1 MQRPYLDF
9 LKQSASLH
17 VFSGVQDSSCTKSVL
32 FHILKFKKATAD
44 FSLGK
49 ILLTIVQK
57 LEQFLS
63 STSAEVGIFRSK
75 IILEVYTRSHFIDH
89 SLTLFYFV
97 QISVVIPDPFPR
109 IRQK

>member
-1 MQRPYLDF
+1 MSSSSRRRGIQTHSSRRNIFRLVHYTTYKF
-9 LKQSASLH
+9 VV
-17 VFSGVQDSSCTKSVL
+17 VFKN
-32 FHILKFKKATAD
+32 
-44 FSLGK
+44 K

-63 STSAEVGIFRSK
+63 STSAKVGIFRSK
-75 IILEVYTRSHFIDH
+75 IILEVYTRSHFIDQ